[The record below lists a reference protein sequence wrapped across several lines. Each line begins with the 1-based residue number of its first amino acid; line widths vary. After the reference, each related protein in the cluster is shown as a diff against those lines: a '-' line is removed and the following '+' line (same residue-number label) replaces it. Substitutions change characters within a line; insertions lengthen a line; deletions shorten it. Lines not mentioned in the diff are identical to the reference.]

1 MEFPIK
7 LLGLPNQ
14 IISSSNA
21 LRRLDMNTNNA
32 KKNDPRQ
39 KDKCLSCQQQT
50 VNAAISGNAVDQ
62 FKLGEMYY
70 WVRVLLIFVLSF
82 ILNNASHLLVSLFIL
97 YHYSSFII
105 NYHFVLRVRE
115 GCQKIGKKHLFGLKE
130 VPFKDMSLLNFI

>member
-7 LLGLPNQ
+7 PILELPNQ

-70 WVRVLLIFVLSF
+70 WVRVQFIFVLSF
-82 ILNNASHLLVSLFIL
+82 SLNNVPQHHNTATQQNNSL
-97 YHYSSFII
+97 
-105 NYHFVLRVRE
+105 
-115 GCQKIGKKHLFGLKE
+115 
-130 VPFKDMSLLNFI
+130 